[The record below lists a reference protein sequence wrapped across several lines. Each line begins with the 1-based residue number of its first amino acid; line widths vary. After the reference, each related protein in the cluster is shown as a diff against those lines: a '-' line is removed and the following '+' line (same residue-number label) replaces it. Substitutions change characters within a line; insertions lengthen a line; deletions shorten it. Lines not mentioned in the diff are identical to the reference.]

1 MVFFPLVF
9 VQALYFYSF
18 PGNNKYFPGAS
29 NILLTIDTLC
39 DLVPFAHLK
48 KRENTHGG
56 VLLLGKLQ
64 AILKVTLLN
73 GCFSRFKNCTNGN
86 KLHKA
91 SHIFVIYNA
100 SEEKS
105 KIERWWQG
113 YLRTS

>member
-1 MVFFPLVF
+1 MHSCQNGTTSASFLLLSLLYLLLLLYFVFLFSFSIFSLVFFPLAF

-73 GCFSRFKNCTNGN
+73 GCFSGF
-86 KLHKA
+86 
-91 SHIFVIYNA
+91 
-100 SEEKS
+100 
-105 KIERWWQG
+105 
-113 YLRTS
+113 